1 MIPTV
6 DHRLCRT
13 PARLH
18 ARHAADG
25 QDEPMPAIP
34 ESTKTSLTQRLHA
47 HARQHWPQLAAVH
60 VRYHGQ
66 FAYVAGEL
74 ADGEQLPL
82 MRLRYGGSA
91 HRWGTAIYTASTN
104 SYESQIW
111 FTGTTE
117 EAFDL
122 VCGLKIGPITS

>member
-1 MIPTV
+1 MPT
-6 DHRLCRT
+6 
-13 PARLH
+13 
-18 ARHAADG
+18 
-25 QDEPMPAIP
+25 IP
-34 ESTKTSLTQRLHA
+34 ESTKASLVQRLHA
-47 HARQHWPQLAAVH
+47 HARRNWPQLAGVQ

-66 FAYVAGEL
+66 FAYVTGEL

-91 HRWGTAIYTASTN
+91 HRWGTAIYTASSN

-117 EAFDL
+117 EALDL
-122 VCGLKIGPITS
+122 VCDLHIAPITP